1 MERIY
6 AETLSRYTGIKHYWQ
21 IPLQLTLRSGF
32 DGGTFSPVFLL
43 VPLGLLALR
52 FKSGRRLLLAGL
64 VFALPAYLNTG
75 TRFLIPSAPFLAMA
89 MGIGLSDAPA
99 ALPVLALFHALV
111 CWPPILSKYCD
122 PSNWRISSFPGR
134 AALRLDPPEPFIA
147 RTIGDYALKTP
158 IELNV
163 PRGER
168 IFSFA
173 GRPEAYI
180 DRDIIVSYEST
191 LGNLANDILWAPQ
204 AHKPLNALHFKFLP
218 VTTRGVRIVNIATGT
233 EFWTVSEMRLS
244 FHGRELA
251 RSAAWRISAW
261 PNGWEAQLAFD
272 NSYATRWSTWEAIAP
287 HQRLQVE
294 LPAPGQLDEVILE
307 CDPAW
312 NSRLQVEI
320 RLDSGRWVALT
331 DRPEIVKTEFAS
343 GIRRAATRDLKAL
356 GLRFLLVNEGDLVY
370 ADMNKYPNF
379 WGITQLAEA
388 NGTHF
393 YRID

>member
-1 MERIY
+1 MVAPWVLRNWFWVGNPVAPFFNSWFPNPAYHPGMERIY
-6 AETLSRYTGIKHYWQ
+6 AETLSHYTGIKHYWQ

-32 DGGTFSPVFLL
+32 DGGIFGPVFLL
-43 VPLGLLALR
+43 APLGLLALR

-75 TRFLIPSAPFLAMA
+75 TRFLIPSAPFWALA
-89 MGIGLSDAPA
+89 MGIGLADVPA

-147 RTIGDYALKTP
+147 KTIGDYALKMP
-158 IELNV
+158 IERNV

-204 AHKPLNALHFKFLP
+204 AHKPSECIAFQVSAGQHSRSPRSKHRIRYRILDRVRDAPELSGQG
-218 VTTRGVRIVNIATGT
+218 TRS
-233 EFWTVSEMRLS
+233 FPRLA
-244 FHGRELA
+244 HQRVAQWLG
-251 RSAAWRISAW
+251 SAARLRQ
-261 PNGWEAQLAFD
+261 QLCHPLVHLGSHRSSSTPSGGIAGRRTHW
-272 NSYATRWSTWEAIAP
+272 TRWSSNATQP
-287 HQRLQVE
+287 GT
-294 LPAPGQLDEVILE
+294 PAYRWKS
-307 CDPAW
+307 AW
-312 NSRLQVEI
+312 I
-320 RLDSGRWVALT
+320 PVA
-331 DRPEIVKTEFAS
+331 
-343 GIRRAATRDLKAL
+343 G
-356 GLRFLLVNEGDLVY
+356 
-370 ADMNKYPNF
+370 
-379 WGITQLAEA
+379 
-388 NGTHF
+388 
-393 YRID
+393 